1 MAKRLSDLSLR
12 KKIEFYLATRFGWIL
27 IVLVCKTCRY
37 QVEGIGILHDLKKK
51 KQPFLFACWHGRIFY
66 SAYFF
71 RFWRIVALVSQHL
84 DGEMIAQ
91 TLVRL
96 GFDTVRGSSTHGGKE
111 AFYKMID
118 RLKNGSIGVV
128 IPDGPNGPRHQI
140 KNGIIYMAYLAGVP
154 IVPFT
159 FSAKPAIVL
168 NSWDR
173 FMVPKPFSKVAV
185 NVSEPIWIP
194 KEISTREL
202 VKIKQ
207 HVESVMIKQEQS
219 VDAVLSQ

>member
-1 MAKRLSDLSLR
+1 MAKRLSELSLR
-12 KKIEFYLATRFGWIL
+12 KKIELYLATRLGWIV
-27 IVLVCKTCRY
+27 IILVCKTCRY
-37 QVEGIGILHDLKKK
+37 QVKGGDILLDLKKN
-51 KQPFLFACWHGRIFY
+51 KQPFLFACWHGRIFF

-91 TLVRL
+91 TLIRL

-111 AFYKMID
+111 AFYQMID
-118 RLKNGSIGVV
+118 QLKNGRIGVV

-140 KNGIIYMAYLAGVP
+140 KNGIIYMAYLAKVP

-159 FSAKPAIVL
+159 YSAKPAFVF

-185 NVSEPIWIP
+185 HVGEPIWLP
-194 KEISTREL
+194 TEISTREL

-207 HVESVMIKQEQS
+207 QIESAMIQQEQS
-219 VDAVLSQ
+219 ADAVLS